1 MALPKYEI
9 TIDPEYSEGEDLGIN
24 QVAFVKNPA
33 VKVKG
38 VAFTNDQEKQMFFAD
53 KNKQRIVA
61 PAMIPM
67 EIYRNDS
74 EEYYVEFTESEIDKI
89 HSKLM
94 KKMSKGKFDL
104 FNLEHDSNQTVPA
117 YLLETWKVDNP
128 ELDKS
133 FSTYGI
139 KVPKGTLMMV
149 AQVTDKQYYNDL
161 VANDQVGFSIE
172 GFLGMKIEDYNN
184 KKQNEVTM
192 NETGMILPDG
202 EWTIEDKIY
211 TIKDGVVVD
220 VKDVE
225 VPVEEVAMAEEVVV
239 EEEAPVEEVIVEEE
253 MSNDVPATSGETAP
267 AEVKMAIDE
276 TELMAI
282 LAPKFDEIYKMIA
295 DIKNEEIVEDMVE
308 ENMVPVELTSQE
320 RFAQFVAFSR
330 KNK

>member
-67 EIYRNDS
+67 EIYRNDT

-117 YLLETWKVDNP
+117 YLLETWSVDNP

-139 KVPKGTLMMV
+139 KVPKGTLMMI
-149 AQVTDKQYYNDL
+149 AQVTDKQYYTDL
-161 VANDQVGFSIE
+161 VANEQVGFSIE

-202 EWTIEDKIY
+202 EFTIEDKIY

-225 VPVEEVAMAEEVVV
+225 VIEEEVAMAEEVVEEV
-239 EEEAPVEEVIVEEE
+239 TEEEVAMAEEVIVEETPVE
-253 MSNDVPATSGETAP
+253 
-267 AEVKMAIDE
+267 EVKMTIDE

-282 LAPKFDEIYKMIA
+282 LAPKFDEIYRMIA
-295 DIKNEEIVEDMVE
+295 EIKNEEIVEDVVE
-308 ENMVPVELTSQE
+308 ENMVPTELTSHE
-320 RFAQFVAFSR
+320 KFAQFVAFSK

>member
-1 MALPKYEI
+1 
-9 TIDPEYSEGEDLGIN
+9 
-24 QVAFVKNPA
+24 
-33 VKVKG
+33 
-38 VAFTNDQEKQMFFAD
+38 
-53 KNKQRIVA
+53 
-61 PAMIPM
+61 
-67 EIYRNDS
+67 
-74 EEYYVEFTESEIDKI
+74 
-89 HSKLM
+89 
-94 KKMSKGKFDL
+94 
-104 FNLEHDSNQTVPA
+104 
-117 YLLETWKVDNP
+117 
-128 ELDKS
+128 
-133 FSTYGI
+133 
-139 KVPKGTLMMV
+139 MMV

-211 TIKDGVVVD
+211 TIKNGVVVD

-225 VPVEEVAMAEEVVV
+225 VPVEEVEMAEEVVEEVTEEEVAMAEEVVV
-239 EEEAPVEEVIVEEE
+239 EEAPVEEV
-253 MSNDVPATSGETAP
+253 
-267 AEVKMAIDE
+267 KMVIDE

-295 DIKNEEIVEDMVE
+295 DIKNEEIVEEVVE

-320 RFAQFVAFSR
+320 RFAQFVAFSK

>member
-1 MALPKYEI
+1 MALPSYII

-24 QVAFVKNPA
+24 QIAFVKNPA
-33 VKVKG
+33 VKIKG
-38 VAFTNDQEKQMFFAD
+38 VAFTNEQKKELFFAD
-53 KNKQRIVA
+53 RTKQRIVA

-67 EIYRNDS
+67 EIYRSDT

-104 FNLEHDSNQTVPA
+104 FNLEHDPNKTVPA
-117 YLLETWKVDNP
+117 YLLETWIVDNP

-133 FSTYGI
+133 YSTYGV
-139 KVPKGTLMMV
+139 KVPKGTLMVV
-149 AQVTDKQYYNDL
+149 AQVTDKEFYDNL
-161 VANDQVGFSIE
+161 VSNEQIGFSIE
-172 GFLGMKIEDYNN
+172 GFLGMKIEDYKN

-192 NETGMILPDG
+192 NETSLILPDG

-211 TIKDGVVVD
+211 TVKDGVVVD

-225 VPVEEVAMAEEVVV
+225 VIEEEVSTDEVEEIKMEEEEVVV
-239 EEEAPVEEVIVEEE
+239 WEYSKDTP
-253 MSNDVPATSGETAP
+253 TSGET
-267 AEVKMAIDE
+267 EVKMVIDE

-295 DIKNEEIVEDMVE
+295 EIKNEEVIEDIVEE
-308 ENMVPVELTSQE
+308 EMVPTQLSSQE
-320 RFAQFVAFSR
+320 RFAQFVAFTR